1 MPIYLY
7 INYKMKGTKVTTKE
21 IYGYVDPNITLEK
34 IKKDIINMSDTDFI
48 NNIKLIRTYDERKEL
63 LSKRGFEVIEDVVD
77 RKELYYLVVTVNLLG
92 KVEEWYKRKP
102 FNIIK
107 KELLSNPKIVSENPY
122 SEFIVFDDNGNPHT
136 FYKKKWYLFLNGNTI

>member
-1 MPIYLY
+1 
-7 INYKMKGTKVTTKE
+7 MKGSKIKKVTTKE

-34 IKKDIINMSDTDFI
+34 IKENIINMSDSDFI
-48 NNIKLIRTYDERKEL
+48 NNIKLIRTYDERKKL
-63 LSKRGFEVIEDVVD
+63 LTERGFEIVEDVVD

-107 KELLSNPKIVSENPY
+107 KELLSNPNIVSENPY
-122 SEFIVFDDNGNPHT
+122 SEFIVFDDDGNPHT
-136 FYKKKWYLFLNGNTI
+136 FYKRK